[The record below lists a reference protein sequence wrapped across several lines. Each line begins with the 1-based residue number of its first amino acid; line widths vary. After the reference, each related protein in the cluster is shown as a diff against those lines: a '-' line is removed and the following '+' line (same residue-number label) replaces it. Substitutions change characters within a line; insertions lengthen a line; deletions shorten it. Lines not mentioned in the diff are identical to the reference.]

1 MNSILQEQRRSSIAA
16 ALITILLGTVLIFW
30 PDRSIR
36 FLCSMLGALLLIT
49 GIV

>member
-16 ALITILLGTVLIFW
+16 ALITILLGMVLIFW

-36 FLCSMLGALLLIT
+36 FCALCWALCC
-49 GIV
+49 